1 MKFIKKILVL
11 LTILISILAPL
22 NGNFL
27 TAKAADSIEELRIKI
42 VEAKQRVE
50 KAKKQLLAIDQQ
62 KGWLFIYGKYGD
74 AYNEVVNFFLQNHRD
89 EYNEYRNAACDV
101 EDLRELEFYAI
112 MNELSNKQP

>member
-22 NGNFL
+22 NGNSL

-42 VEAKQRVE
+42 VEAEQRVE

-74 AYNEVVNFFLQNHRD
+74 AYNEAVNFFLQNHRD
-89 EYNEYRNAACDV
+89 KYSEYINAACDV

>member
-11 LTILISILAPL
+11 LTILVSILAPL
-22 NGNFL
+22 NGNSL

-42 VEAKQRVE
+42 VEAEQRVE

-74 AYNEVVNFFLQNHRD
+74 AYNETVNFFLQNFRD
-89 EYNEYRNAACDV
+89 EYSEYINAACDV